1 MTPIVAAICFDQ
13 ARQDA
18 FARLSGDTNPLHMD
32 PVFARRTQLG
42 APVVHGIHL
51 LAWALEAFGPCPA
64 QGFTARFVKPVL
76 VGERV
81 TLHQTSG
88 SEAQIR
94 LAIMAEGVP
103 VVQISLALQTAPP
116 EARLATVVTAELAAS
131 LEPRKLDLSA
141 MAGQVGAVPLASG
154 AAVAEA
160 FPRLSAAWGQD
171 RLAALIATSRLV
183 GMECP
188 GLYSLYS
195 ELRLAIA
202 EGRGGGESLRYAVT
216 QVDERF
222 RTVDME
228 VAGPGLDGIVSA
240 LARIAPVEQPPLADL
255 RSVMSASA
263 LSDPPHHALIIGG
276 SRGLGALTARLVR
289 AGGGQPTITYAVG
302 RSEAEEV
309 AEELGCD
316 ILSYDVRLPAAE
328 QLAGLKQR
336 PTHLYYFATG
346 HIFRRPSASFS
357 GDYFAEYAR
366 YYVTGFASL
375 LDALRERG
383 VENLV
388 VFYPSTTALDE
399 PVKDLAEYAAAKAAG
414 EQLCRQINEFYGNV
428 HVEIRQLP
436 RLLTDQT
443 ATSSAVSFGDS
454 VSLMASVIQAMHAH
468 GRK

>member
-1 MTPIVAAICFDQ
+1 MTPMVAETCFDQ

-32 PVFARRTQLG
+32 AVFARRTQLG
-42 APVVHGIHL
+42 VPVVHGIHL
-51 LAWALEAFGPCPA
+51 LAWALDAFGPCPA
-64 QGFTARFVKPVL
+64 QSVTARFVKPVL

-81 TLHQTSG
+81 TLDQTSG
-88 SEAQIR
+88 TESQIR
-94 LAIMAEGVP
+94 LAILADGVP
-103 VVQISLALQTAPP
+103 VVQISLSLQTAPP
-116 EARLATVVTAELAAS
+116 EARLAAAVTAGS
-131 LEPRKLDLSA
+131 VTSSEPRKLDLSA
-141 MAGQVGAVPLASG
+141 MAGRVGAVSLPSE

-160 FPRLSAAWGQD
+160 FPRLAAIWGPD

-195 ELRLAIA
+195 ELRLGIA

-216 QVDERF
+216 HVDERF

-228 VAGPGLDGIVSA
+228 VTGPGLDGTVSA
-240 LARIAPVEQPPLADL
+240 LARPTPVEQPALAEL
-255 RSVMSASA
+255 RSVLPAFTLA
-263 LSDPPHHALIIGG
+263 DRPHHALIIGG
-276 SRGLGALTARLVR
+276 SRGLGALTARLVA
-289 AGGGQPTITYAVG
+289 AGGGYSTITYAVG
-302 RSEAEEV
+302 RRDAEMV

-328 QLAGLKQR
+328 QLAGLKQL

-357 GDYFAEYAR
+357 DDYFAEYAR
-366 YYVTGFASL
+366 FYVTGFASL
-375 LDALRERG
+375 LDALRGRG
-383 VENLV
+383 VKSLV

-399 PVKDLAEYAAAKAAG
+399 PVRDLAEYAAAKAAG
-414 EQLCRQINEFYGNV
+414 EQLCRQINVFHDGI
-428 HVEIRQLP
+428 HVEVLRLP

-443 ATSSAVSFGDS
+443 ATSSPVSFGDS
-454 VSLMASVIQAMHAH
+454 VSLMASVIQAMHSR
-468 GRK
+468 GRI